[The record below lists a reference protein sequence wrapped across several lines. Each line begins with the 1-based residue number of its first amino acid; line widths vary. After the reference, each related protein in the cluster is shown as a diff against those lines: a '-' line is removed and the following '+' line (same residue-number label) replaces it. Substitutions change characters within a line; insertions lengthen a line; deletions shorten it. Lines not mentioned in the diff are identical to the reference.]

1 MIKPCEKHP
10 LCTEYCEAEY
20 RSMSMSKYEPLWG
33 WVGKQPAKNLT
44 LTFAEILL
52 RATITV
58 KLDITGEISLW
69 KSIEVIMDAVGLR

>member
-1 MIKPCEKHP
+1 
-10 LCTEYCEAEY
+10 
-20 RSMSMSKYEPLWG
+20 MSKYEPLWG

-58 KLDITGEISLW
+58 KLNITGEISLW